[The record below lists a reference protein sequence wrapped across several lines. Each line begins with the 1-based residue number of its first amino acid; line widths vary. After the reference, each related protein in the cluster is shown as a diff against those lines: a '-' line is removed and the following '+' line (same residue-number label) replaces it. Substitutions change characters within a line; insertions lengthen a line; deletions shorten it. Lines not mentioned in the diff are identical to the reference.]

1 VLALTFLLDV
11 KQVAQTLQETDWRV
25 AIATIAC
32 CQVVFMILR
41 ALRWRL
47 MLGTGVPFFPVF
59 HAQNIGYLITNV
71 LPFRLGDLARA
82 YLVGATP
89 ETKDVGIPQ
98 ALSTVALERILD
110 VLMIVILLGVALPF
124 APQVPDGMR
133 TTGTLFS
140 IVSAAGFGLM
150 VLAAAKRSR
159 TLQITESVLQKIRR
173 FDTSSW
179 QRWVESFLD
188 GLSVLTRLWLFL
200 PVLGLSILLWSFI
213 LLGYLSGIRGVW
225 PEAPWFA
232 AALAVCAAAFGI
244 SLPSSP
250 SSLGVY
256 HLAVIAGLSVFPIP
270 EQDAA
275 SFAIVFH
282 AEMVLV
288 NVTMGLIGLWQS
300 GRKLGRVMDAVQGL
314 NQT

>member
-1 VLALTFLLDV
+1 
-11 KQVAQTLQETDWRV
+11 
-25 AIATIAC
+25 
-32 CQVVFMILR
+32 
-41 ALRWRL
+41 
-47 MLGTGVPFFPVF
+47 MLGSGIPYLPIF

-82 YLVGATP
+82 YLVVAAP
-89 ETKDVGIPQ
+89 EVRDVDLPK

-110 VLMIVILLGVALPF
+110 VLVIVILFGITLPM
-124 APQVPDGMR
+124 VPRVPEGMR

-140 IVSAAGFGLM
+140 IIAATGFALM

-159 TLQITESVLQKIRR
+159 ALQIAESVLRRIRR
-173 FDTSSW
+173 IDADAWLSW
-179 QRWVESFLD
+179 GKSFLD
-188 GLSVLTRLWLFL
+188 GLAVLTRVGLFL
-200 PVLGLSILLWSFI
+200 PVLGLSLLLWLFI
-213 LLGYLSGIRGVW
+213 LLGYFGGIRGVA
-225 PEAPWFA
+225 PEASWSA

-250 SSLGVY
+250 GSLGVY

-288 NVTMGLIGLWQS
+288 NVAMGLIGLWQS
-300 GRKLGRVMDAVQGL
+300 GRKLSRVMDAVQDL